1 MSTHADVGGQIEG
14 IFLFCLNTQKQK
26 TNHEL
31 FFIYQDNEKAWWDK
45 KKRFFIW
52 FEWNFNIYL

>member
-1 MSTHADVGGQIEG
+1 
-14 IFLFCLNTQKQK
+14 LFCLNTQKQK